1 MSKQSGFTL
10 IELMI
15 TVAVVGILA
24 AIAYPSYTTY
34 VERARRADAKAV
46 LSEANQWMH
55 RYYSNNFRF
64 TTGGGG
70 VTPLPVSLRESPMDS
85 TEKYYDIVPSLVG
98 GDPQTFLLTAT
109 PKGTQAGDGMLTID
123 NLGNK
128 GWDRNNNGAIDG
140 DEGCWEKS
148 CN

>member
-1 MSKQSGFTL
+1 M
-10 IELMI
+10 
-15 TVAVVGILA
+15 
-24 AIAYPSYTTY
+24 
-34 VERARRADAKAV
+34 
-46 LSEANQWMH
+46 SEANQWMH
-55 RYYSNNFRF
+55 RYYSNNFSF
-64 TTGGGG
+64 TAGAG
-70 VTPLPVSLRESPMDS
+70 VTPLPAGLQESPKD
-85 TEKYYDIVPSLVG
+85 TGDKFYDIVPSLVG

-109 PKGTQAGDGMLTID
+109 PKGAQAGDGMLTID